1 MVGSSAAS
9 SAYRKFQVHLCCM
22 RACSNLFSSK
32 DLQPFW
38 ISQIHILRLYIY
50 LQSSFLTEQL
60 VLIFLVNLMYINI
73 RNKLRVLQRE
83 RPPPFQ
89 VKYLNKQTLL
99 LVKRMIFQRAKY
111 TETESI
117 LGFYSSAIGDC
128 VFFPLAG
135 VQLKSY

>member
-1 MVGSSAAS
+1 
-9 SAYRKFQVHLCCM
+9 
-22 RACSNLFSSK
+22 
-32 DLQPFW
+32 
-38 ISQIHILRLYIY
+38 
-50 LQSSFLTEQL
+50 
-60 VLIFLVNLMYINI
+60 MYINI

-135 VQLKSY
+135 VQLKSYWLASLKESMHRKWRVEGVSLFNWKM